1 MCACGRTR
9 VSVCEREK
17 AGVSEGESG
26 QPFLVV
32 VCSPERGRRM
42 EGRMS
47 KKEEEDWKSSEE
59 ISLYKVEDIKGETKG
74 GGADNDSLGSRKKN
88 SEIFL
93 LFFTTFYTRVKS
105 LNGGLLNFFFLLQ
118 LLPLFSCLT
127 LSVEE
132 LLAAKFVQRARLR
145 LRLFPPEYDD

>member
-1 MCACGRTR
+1 MRER
-9 VSVCEREK
+9 EKEREK

-59 ISLYKVEDIKGETKG
+59 ISLYKVEDIKKCSTSQTQIEMHK
-74 GGADNDSLGSRKKN
+74 R
-88 SEIFL
+88 
-93 LFFTTFYTRVKS
+93 
-105 LNGGLLNFFFLLQ
+105 
-118 LLPLFSCLT
+118 P
-127 LSVEE
+127 
-132 LLAAKFVQRARLR
+132 
-145 LRLFPPEYDD
+145 

>member
-1 MCACGRTR
+1 MTRRESDIHLSVREFECVRVYVCVCGQVCVR
-9 VSVCEREK
+9 VCVHPSECVREREK

-74 GGADNDSLGSRKKN
+74 GGADNDSLASRKKN
-88 SEIFL
+88 FRDLFYNFL
-93 LFFTTFYTRVKS
+93 HS
-105 LNGGLLNFFFLLQ
+105 
-118 LLPLFSCLT
+118 S
-127 LSVEE
+127 
-132 LLAAKFVQRARLR
+132 
-145 LRLFPPEYDD
+145 

>member
-1 MCACGRTR
+1 M
-9 VSVCEREK
+9 CEREK

-74 GGADNDSLGSRKKN
+74 GGADNDSLASRKKK
-88 SEIFL
+88 FRD
-93 LFFTTFYTRVKS
+93 LFTLFYNR
-105 LNGGLLNFFFLLQ
+105 GLL
-118 LLPLFSCLT
+118 SCHQYR
-127 LSVEE
+127 LSNNI
-132 LLAAKFVQRARLR
+132 F
-145 LRLFPPEYDD
+145 